1 VTVVEILPH
10 DLAVVAAIETAGKPV
25 GLAEAPD
32 GALEALTETDDGPD
46 YVILYPIS
54 GLRSPISLVDATGDV
69 ELVYQTT
76 IVARRPEG
84 ARYLIDKI
92 ETALLEVAVDGRH
105 VVRVTADEVG
115 QVRPDTDLTPHVYLA
130 TPRWRLWTTPNA

>member
-10 DLAVVAAIETAGKPV
+10 DLAVVAAIETIGKPV

-32 GALEALTETDDGPD
+32 GALEAITEGDGPD
-46 YVILYPIS
+46 YVIVYPIS
-54 GLRSPISLVDATGDV
+54 GLRSAISLVDATGDV

-84 ARYLIDKI
+84 ARWLIDRI
-92 ETALLEVAVDGRH
+92 ESALSGLTVDDRH
-105 VVRVTADEVG
+105 IVRVTPDEVG
-115 QVRPDTDLTPHVYLA
+115 QVRPDTDLTPHVYMA